1 MVSINLTEVH
11 NKNEIA
17 KIVRASM
24 ENNGIKKSELVLGTN
39 LSKNTINNVLNM
51 SANESDYMF
60 SSLLKVLEF
69 LKIKIFIG
77 RNEDIKNKVLP
88 LF

>member
-1 MVSINLTEVH
+1 MISINLTEVH
-11 NKNEIA
+11 SKNEIA

-39 LSKNTINNVLNM
+39 LSKNTINNVLNI
-51 SANESDYMF
+51 NDCERDYMF
-60 SSLLKVLEF
+60 SSLLKVLVF

-77 RNEDIKNKVLP
+77 RNGDVKNKVLP